1 MLFNSISFAIFLTI
15 VFILHWFVMN
25 KNCRS
30 QNVFLVI
37 ASFVFYALWDW
48 RFLLLMV
55 ISKSID
61 FVSTIQITNTDNAR
75 RKKRFLLLSIF
86 TNVAILGFFK
96 YFNFFAVSFSNAF
109 SSIGLNFSTSS
120 LQIIMPVGLSFY
132 TMQALGYVIDVYQ
145 EEVEPTRNIIEYFAF
160 LSFFPLVLAGPI
172 ERASNLLHQLKIKR
186 EFNYS
191 NAVDGLRQ
199 ILWGLF
205 KKVVIADN
213 CASLA
218 NLIFNHSANYSGSTL
233 LLGALFFTFQIYGDF
248 SGYSDMAIGI
258 AKLFNINLM
267 QNFAFPYFSR
277 NIGEFWRRWHI
288 SLSTW
293 LFDYIFKPLQMS
305 LRDLKLLGNIF
316 AILITFIISGIWHGS
331 NWTFIIWGVL
341 NAVYFIPSFF
351 TWKRHSNTAVVAQGK
366 YLPTTREVIQMGY
379 TFMATVFAWIF
390 FRADSIG
397 QALTFIKNIFK
408 RSLFSPPDSRA
419 FNAANEHPSKMIII
433 IILFLIIEWFGRE
446 QQYAIADFGLK
457 WPRPVRLALYY
468 CIIFAVLFYFAG
480 KSQQFIYFQ
489 F

>member
-25 KNCRS
+25 KNSYS
-30 QNVFLVI
+30 QNILLVI

-55 ISKSID
+55 ISKGID
-61 FVSTIQITNTDNAR
+61 FISTTQISRSADAR
-75 RKKRFLLLSIF
+75 RRKRFLLISIF
-86 TNVAILGFFK
+86 VNVAILGFFK
-96 YFNFFAVSFSNAF
+96 YFNFFIGSFSNVLSLF
-109 SSIGLNFSTSS
+109 NYNGSISS

-132 TMQALGYVIDVYQ
+132 TMQALGYVFDVYQ
-145 EEVEPTRNIIEYFAF
+145 EEVEPTNNIIEFFAF

-172 ERASNLLHQLKIKR
+172 ERASNLLHQLKTQR
-186 EFNYS
+186 VFNYS

-218 NLIFNHSANYSGSTL
+218 NLIFDHSAGYSGSTL
-233 LLGALFFTFQIYGDF
+233 VLAALFFTFQIYCDF
-248 SGYSDMAIGI
+248 SGYSDMAIGV

-288 SLSTW
+288 SLSSW
-293 LFDYIFKPLQMS
+293 LFDYIFKPIQMT
-305 LRDLKLLGNIF
+305 LRDLKLLGNIL

-341 NAVYFIPSFF
+341 NAIYFIPSFF
-351 TWKRHSNTAVVAQGK
+351 TWKRHKNTPVVAQGK
-366 YLPTTREVIQMGY
+366 YFPSLHEVFQMGY
-379 TFMATVFAWIF
+379 TFGATVLAWIF
-390 FRADSIG
+390 FRSASIG
-397 QALTFIKNIFK
+397 QAVSFIKNIFK
-408 RSLFSPPDSRA
+408 HSLFSLPDSRA
-419 FNAANEHPSKMIII
+419 FNAANEHPGKMILI
-433 IILFLIIEWFGRE
+433 IILFLIIEWIGRE
-446 QQYAIADFGLK
+446 QQYGIAKLGLK
-457 WPRPVRLALYY
+457 WPKPLRLALYY
-468 CIIFAVLFYFAG
+468 GIIITVLFYFAG
-480 KSQQFIYFQ
+480 KGQQFIYFQ

>member
-25 KNCRS
+25 KNSQS
-30 QNVFLVI
+30 QNVLLVV

-61 FVSTIQITNTDNAR
+61 FISTTQISRSADGR

-86 TNVAILGFFK
+86 VNVAILGFFK
-96 YFNFFAVSFSNAF
+96 YFNFFTDSFSHAF
-109 SSIGLNFSTSS
+109 SFLGFNVSAGS
-120 LQIIMPVGLSFY
+120 LQIVMPVGLSFY
-132 TMQALGYVIDVYQ
+132 TMQALGYVFDVYQ
-145 EEVEPTRNIIEYFAF
+145 EEVEPTHNIIDYFAF

-172 ERASNLLHQLKIKR
+172 ERASNLLHQLKTQR
-186 EFNYS
+186 VFNYS

-218 NLIFNHSANYSGSTL
+218 NLVFDHSAGYSGSTL
-233 LLGALFFTFQIYGDF
+233 VLGALFFTFQIYCDF

-288 SLSTW
+288 SLSSW
-293 LFDYIFKPLQMS
+293 LFDYIFKPLQMT
-305 LRDLKLLGNIF
+305 LRDLKLLGNIT

-331 NWTFIIWGVL
+331 NWTFIMWGVL

-351 TWKRHSNTAVVAQGK
+351 TWKRHKNTAVVAQGK
-366 YLPTTREVIQMGY
+366 YLPSFRELIQMGY
-379 TFMATVFAWIF
+379 TFLATVLAWIF
-390 FRADSIG
+390 FRSDSIG
-397 QALTFIKNIFK
+397 HAVSYIGNIFK
-408 RSLFSPPDSRA
+408 RSLFSAPDSRA
-419 FNAANEHPSKMIII
+419 FNAANEHPGRMIII
-433 IILFLIIEWFGRE
+433 ILVFLIVEWTGRE
-446 QQYAIADFGLK
+446 QQYGIANLGLK
-457 WPRPVRLALYY
+457 WPKPVRLALYY
-468 CIIFAVLFYFAG
+468 CIIIIVLFYFAG
-480 KSQQFIYFQ
+480 KGQQFIYFQ